1 MTLQERILVLIKE
14 EIAKDPENRGYAG
27 KTDLEITTLLN
38 SPYYVQTITETLK
51 TSRISSILAGVPNTE
66 NVVAEKD
73 VLDSKT
79 AKSLDELGVV

>member
-1 MTLQERILVLIKE
+1 MTLQERILALIKE

>member
-1 MTLQERILVLIKE
+1 MTLQERILALIKE

-79 AKSLDELGVV
+79 VKSLDELGVV